1 MISELLHV
9 GQDPYVVMDLTMA
22 LGRAV
27 SRPPQDGAVGG
38 IASAGFEID
47 HGVGYVWFVR
57 RA

>member
-1 MISELLHV
+1 
-9 GQDPYVVMDLTMA
+9 MDLTMA
-22 LGRAV
+22 LGWAV

-47 HGVGYVWFVR
+47 DGVGYVWFVR